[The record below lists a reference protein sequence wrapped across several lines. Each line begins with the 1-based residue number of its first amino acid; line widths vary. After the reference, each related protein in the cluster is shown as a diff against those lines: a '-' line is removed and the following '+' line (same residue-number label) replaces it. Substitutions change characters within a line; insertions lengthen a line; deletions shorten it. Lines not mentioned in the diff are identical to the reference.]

1 MSGSIP
7 PKPRTAIFIFGI
19 TLLIVTLLTGSSLQT
34 ELLSQPLVGMGNP
47 AAVYCQELGFEYQVV
62 EGEAGQHAVCQ
73 LPGEK
78 TCDDWAFLQGECGQ
92 EYNYC
97 AQQGLETVVKSDGKN
112 SLSQVYAA
120 CVDGSGREIGQVVE
134 LMELEEKS
142 LGCGVKEPGLS
153 DRYASTDP
161 APAQRDF
168 APPASYD
175 WRSYMSGD
183 WMTPIKNQLS
193 CGSCWAFAAVS
204 VAESYHNIIRSDPT
218 YDLDLSEQYLNSDCY
233 LSGYYSGYQNC
244 CGGWKDLALGYIRD
258 FGVPDEACLGYQDGS
273 PGYDGTT
280 CDRINPPN
288 CGAGCAYSSGGACSD
303 FTCSDRC
310 ADWSSRLTT
319 IGDSYRIGG
328 IYPIPAPDQD
338 MKQALVDHGPLAVSV
353 GITSSV
359 GGSFGAPGYASD
371 VYSCTDDS
379 KTNHAVVIVGYD
391 DTGGYWIIRNSWG
404 TGWPAG
410 LINDNGYYK
419 LAYGECGVNS
429 DVYYAAV
436 LPEMNLTG
444 NGQSIFDGDNTP
456 SITDDSD
463 FGGFL
468 VASGSAVHTFTIEN
482 SGTADL
488 NLTDTPKVQISGIH
502 AGDFTVTSQPSSPV
516 LSGGGTTTFEITFD
530 PTAIGLRS
538 AEVSIANDDSDE
550 NPYNFTIQ
558 GTGLDDTF
566 SDVDPSH
573 WAYLYIEAIAGAGL
587 TGGYPD
593 GTYRPENRVTRS
605 EMAVFLLNGMGVSVP
620 AVDGSH
626 PFTDVAGHWAES
638 FIEELYD
645 QGITGGY
652 PDGTYR
658 PENLVTRAEMAV
670 FLLKGIAVVPPAL
683 DGSHPFTDVAGHWAE
698 IFIEELF
705 DQGITGGY
713 PDGTYR
719 PENRVT
725 RAEMAVFL
733 VNTFGIA
740 LP

>member
-7 PKPRTAIFIFGI
+7 PKPRTAIFISGI
-19 TLLIVTLLTGSSLQT
+19 TLLVVSLLTGSSLQT
-34 ELLSQPLVGMGNP
+34 ELLPQPLAGMGNP
-47 AAVYCQELGFEYQVV
+47 SAVYCQELGFEYQVV
-62 EGEAGQHAVCQ
+62 EGEAGQHALCL

-112 SLSQVYAA
+112 SLSPVYAA

-134 LMELEEKS
+134 LMDLEEKS
-142 LGCGVKEPGLS
+142 LGCGVKEPGMS
-153 DRYASTDP
+153 DRLASTYP
-161 APAQRDF
+161 APTQRDF

-183 WMTPIKNQLS
+183 WMTPIKNQLN

-273 PGYDGTT
+273 SGYDGTT
-280 CDRINPPN
+280 CDCTSPPS
-288 CGAGCAYSSGGACSD
+288 CGSGCAYSSGGACSD
-303 FTCSDRC
+303 FTCSNRC

-319 IGDSYRIGG
+319 IGDSYRVGG
-328 IYPIPAPDQD
+328 TYPNPAADQN

-353 GITSSV
+353 GITYTV
-359 GGSFGAPGYASD
+359 GGGFGPPYASD

-379 KTNHAVVIVGYD
+379 TTNHAVVIVGYND
-391 DTGGYWIIRNSWG
+391 AGGYWIVRNSWG
-404 TGWPAG
+404 TSWNG
-410 LINDNGYYK
+410 DGYYK

-456 SITDDSD
+456 SITDDFD

-482 SGTADL
+482 TGPADL
-488 NLTDTPKVQISGIH
+488 LLTDSPKVQISGTH
-502 AGDFTVTSQPSSPV
+502 AGDFSVASQPSSPV
-516 LSGGGTTTFEITFD
+516 TSGGGTTTFTITFD
-530 PTAIGLRS
+530 PNAVGLSS
-538 AEVSIANDDSDE
+538 AEVSIANNDSDE
-550 NPYNFTIQ
+550 NPYTFAIQ

-593 GTYRPENRVTRS
+593 GTYRPENQVTRS
-605 EMAVFLLNGMGVSVP
+605 EMAVFLLNALGITPGPLSGVPSFS
-620 AVDGSH
+620 DI
-626 PFTDVAGHWAES
+626 DGHWAEIY
-638 FIEELYD
+638 IEELYD
-645 QGITGGY
+645 Q
-652 PDGTYR
+652 
-658 PENLVTRAEMAV
+658 N
-670 FLLKGIAVVPPAL
+670 
-683 DGSHPFTDVAGHWAE
+683 
-698 IFIEELF
+698 
-705 DQGITGGY
+705 ITGGY

-733 VNTFGIA
+733 LKGMGVTPPPMDGSDPFTDINLHWAEIFIEELYDQGVTGGYPDDTYRPENRVTRAEMAVFLVNAFG
-740 LP
+740 LPLP